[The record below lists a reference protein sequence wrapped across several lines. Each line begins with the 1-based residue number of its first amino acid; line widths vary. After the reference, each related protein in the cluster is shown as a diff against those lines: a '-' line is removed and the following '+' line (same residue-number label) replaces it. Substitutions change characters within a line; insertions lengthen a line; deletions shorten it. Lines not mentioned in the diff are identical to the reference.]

1 VGSNPTPSATESP
14 VSSFSNEIDQIGA
27 FMRVLHW
34 GSGPEKSRA
43 IAEKPNQL
51 RRIMMGLIDRD
62 IGSSVRR
69 RHAVHCKRVFSS
81 ERGCAKRR
89 RYLINKGWR
98 RKGPGG
104 PTGLQNAFARFSC
117 VM

>member
-1 VGSNPTPSATESP
+1 MADEMASVILNGNGRGETQKKWALTEHS
-14 VSSFSNEIDQIGA
+14 
-27 FMRVLHW
+27 
-34 GSGPEKSRA
+34 SRA
-43 IAEKPNQL
+43 
-51 RRIMMGLIDRD
+51 
-62 IGSSVRR
+62 
-69 RHAVHCKRVFSS
+69 
-81 ERGCAKRR
+81 RGCAKRR